1 MLRGSKPPIMG
12 LLEQGGKAALKVAKH
27 VSEKTVDGLMKPL
40 DQGLVI
46 DTGIC
51 KKSGIC
57 GHRHTTNLRAFKA
70 YMT

>member
-1 MLRGSKPPIMG
+1 MWREDKPPIMG

-27 VSEKTVDGLMKPL
+27 VSEKTVDGLMKLL

-51 KKSGIC
+51 KKAPVYVATAILL
-57 GHRHTTNLRAFKA
+57 TYALLKPT
-70 YMT
+70 